1 MARDKKKDKN
11 KKGWA
16 YSPANVMRELKKVKW
31 PSVKQ
36 LSKDSLL
43 VIVFTVLFGL
53 YFFVCELLSTGIVSR
68 IIGK

>member
-1 MARDKKKDKN
+1 MAKEKKE

-43 VIVFTVLFGL
+43 VIVFTLLFGL
-53 YFFVCELLSTGIVSR
+53 YFFVCEIL
-68 IIGK
+68 

>member
-1 MARDKKKDKN
+1 MAKEKKE

-43 VIVFTVLFGL
+43 VIVFTLLFGL
-53 YFFVCELLSTGIVSR
+53 YFFVCEILSTGLVSKIV
-68 IIGK
+68 GK

>member
-1 MARDKKKDKN
+1 MAKEKKEN
-11 KKGWA
+11 KGRA

-43 VIVFTVLFGL
+43 VIVFTLLFGL
-53 YFFVCELLSTGIVSR
+53 YFFVCEILSTGLVSKIV
-68 IIGK
+68 GK

>member
-1 MARDKKKDKN
+1 MAKEKKE

-16 YSPANVMRELKKVKW
+16 YSPASVMRELKQVKW

-43 VIVFTVLFGL
+43 VIVFTLLFGL
-53 YFFVCELLSTGIVSR
+53 YFFVCEILSTGLVSKIV
-68 IIGK
+68 GK

>member
-1 MARDKKKDKN
+1 MAKEKKE

-43 VIVFTVLFGL
+43 VIVFTILFGL
-53 YFFVCELLSTGIVSR
+53 YFFVCEILSTGLVSKIV
-68 IIGK
+68 GK

>member
-1 MARDKKKDKN
+1 MAKEMKE

-43 VIVFTVLFGL
+43 VIVFTLLFGL
-53 YFFVCELLSTGIVSR
+53 YFFVCEILSTGLVSKIV
-68 IIGK
+68 GK

>member
-1 MARDKKKDKN
+1 MAKEKKE

-68 IIGK
+68 IVGK

>member
-1 MARDKKKDKN
+1 MAKEKKE

-43 VIVFTVLFGL
+43 VIVFTLLFGL
-53 YFFVCELLSTGIVSR
+53 YFFVCEILSTDLVSKIV
-68 IIGK
+68 GK

>member
-1 MARDKKKDKN
+1 MAKEKKE

-43 VIVFTVLFGL
+43 VIVFTLLFGL
-53 YFFVCELLSTGIVSR
+53 YFFVCEILSTGLVSNIV
-68 IIGK
+68 GK

>member
-1 MARDKKKDKN
+1 MAKDQKKN

-68 IIGK
+68 IVGK

>member
-1 MARDKKKDKN
+1 MAKEKKE

-43 VIVFTVLFGL
+43 VIVFTLLFGL
-53 YFFVCELLSTGIVSR
+53 YFFVCEILSTGLE
-68 IIGK
+68 IGRAHV

>member
-1 MARDKKKDKN
+1 MAKEKKK

-43 VIVFTVLFGL
+43 VIVFTLLFGL
-53 YFFVCELLSTGIVSR
+53 YFFVCEILSTGLVSKIV
-68 IIGK
+68 GK

>member
-1 MARDKKKDKN
+1 MAKEKN
-11 KKGWA
+11 EKKGWA

-43 VIVFTVLFGL
+43 VIVFTLLFGL
-53 YFFVCELLSTGIVSR
+53 YFFVCEILSTGLVSKIV
-68 IIGK
+68 GK

>member
-1 MARDKKKDKN
+1 MAKEKKE

-16 YSPANVMRELKKVKW
+16 YSPANVMRELKKVNW

-43 VIVFTVLFGL
+43 VIVFTLLFGL
-53 YFFVCELLSTGIVSR
+53 YFFVCEILSTGLVSKIV
-68 IIGK
+68 GK